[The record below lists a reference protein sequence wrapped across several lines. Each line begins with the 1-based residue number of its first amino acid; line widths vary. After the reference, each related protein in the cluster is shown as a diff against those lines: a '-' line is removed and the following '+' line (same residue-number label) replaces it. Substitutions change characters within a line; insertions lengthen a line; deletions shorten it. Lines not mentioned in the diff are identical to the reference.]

1 MSLDIQ
7 LEKKTSI
14 SEGRVFISAF
24 DRQIPSIRQH
34 AFFDLQKISEN
45 TKEVS
50 FLHAHAKNQQ
60 EPQTIP

>member
-1 MSLDIQ
+1 MAKNASM
-7 LEKKTSI
+7 

-24 DRQIPSIRQH
+24 DRQIPSIKQH

-50 FLHAHAKNQQ
+50 FLHAHANNQQ
-60 EPQTIP
+60 EPQTMP